1 MRKLFFLFAILGI
14 AGLVACGGE
23 TATEEPQDDAAAQA
37 AALQESTN
45 AFVEEVNA
53 YKVELDNQIAAA
65 TDEAQKAAL
74 TETRMKLDQMGSTTP
89 ATMEELDAMKA
100 SFAEI
105 KGMQSGEAAPA
116 EGAEG
121 EATQQ

>member
-14 AGLVACGGE
+14 AGLVACGGG
-23 TATEEPQDDAAAQA
+23 ATEEPQDDAAAQA

-74 TETRMKLDQMGSTTP
+74 SETRMKLDQMGSTAP

-100 SFAEI
+100 SLAEI
-105 KGMQSGEAAPA
+105 KGMPAEEAAP
-116 EGAEG
+116 EG
-121 EATQQ
+121 ETEQ